1 LAHVLFDGD
10 IRRHPA
16 LRSLFWQWGVT
27 VGGLPSGGGAP
38 SRPTVED
45 CDCVVYLFEGTRP
58 EGNVSGAMPDGAE
71 AEGVAAAEAAPL
83 LVIGTG
89 TVTGTPWVTIPDPG
103 PGGSRLKAA
112 LQSCQDRARSLRG
125 DPHCRQDLDQFRNFL
140 GHELRSPL
148 TAIKTALTVLVDE
161 EDKVVGSTRMLNIA
175 LRNLDRLSGT
185 VEWSQELMSLAEA
198 PPTAE
203 LGPVSLAS
211 LAEAIGDNLDVHLD
225 DTHESRE
232 VLTDRKLVGLLGGQ
246 MERVLAYACPGGR
259 QSFRLESDPGN
270 GDCRLTACVT
280 ADPGS
285 VPNTRVSR
293 TGYAGAGLDHSGWR
307 QVELEHLIR
316 MLVSPHLLH
325 MLGVRPRIAAED
337 EGTLEIFICLP
348 AWAGTFSC
356 APNPG
361 LTV

>member
-1 LAHVLFDGD
+1 LSHVLFDGD
-10 IRRHPA
+10 IQRYPA
-16 LRSLFWQWGVT
+16 LRSLFWKWGVT
-27 VGGLPSGGGAP
+27 VGRLPVGGGAQ

-45 CDCVVYLFEGTRP
+45 CDCVVCLFEETSP

-83 LVIGTG
+83 LVIGAG
-89 TVTGTPWVTIPDPG
+89 AEAITPWVTIPDPG

-125 DPHCRQDLDQFRNFL
+125 YPHCRGDLDQFRNFL

-161 EDKVVGSTRMLNIA
+161 EGKEAGFTRMLDIA

-198 PPTAE
+198 PPAAE

-211 LAEAIGDNLDVHLD
+211 LAEAIPDHLEVQLDS
-225 DTHESRE
+225 THAFRE
-232 VLTDRKLVGLLGGQ
+232 VLTDRKLVGLLMGQ
-246 MERVLAYACPGGR
+246 MERVLAYACPEGSP
-259 QSFRLESDPGN
+259 SFRLEYEPGN
-270 GDCRLTACVT
+270 GDCRLTALVV

-285 VPNTRVSR
+285 VPNSRVSR
-293 TGYAGAGLDHSGWR
+293 TGYAGVGQDHSGWR

-316 MLVSPHLLH
+316 MLISPHLLH
-325 MLGVRPRIAAED
+325 MLGVRTRLSAED
-337 EGTLEIFICLP
+337 SGTLEISIGLP
-348 AWAGTFSC
+348 AWAGTLSC

-361 LTV
+361 LPV